1 MEGYLIAL
9 VSVVLAGLF
18 ILGMPIL
25 LVIGHWVLWVS
36 VIVDFRLSNISITL
50 IEGINVF
57 GLLALPLFI
66 LTGDLING
74 AGIARRLTNFAYSL
88 LGWMR
93 GGLGMAALGACGMF
107 AAISGSNAA
116 TTATIGS
123 IMHREMKAG
132 NYGASFSAATMAAGG
147 VVGIII
153 PPSILLV
160 VYGFLLHLPV
170 GDLFMAGLI
179 PGAMLIIGMQI
190 VCFFTA
196 WRNGWGILNSFHMG
210 DTVRKAGQAYLGFVA
225 VGIVLFGIYG
235 GVFSPTESAAMTV
248 AFGLLA
254 GVLVTRELRI
264 RALPRILLAS
274 GRITGMIVPL
284 VAISIVMQQLLS
296 IIGAPQAIS
305 DFVMAIGDGRWSI
318 LIVCMLVILVAG
330 SLLESV
336 PVTIILAPV
345 LAPIAQSIGVDP
357 IHFAIV
363 FVVGTAIGFITPP
376 FGLNLF
382 VASSVTGVP
391 FMKILPAMIPYLV
404 VLMSVWVVIMLWPD
418 LSTFLPSISG
428 AR

>member
-1 MEGYLIAL
+1 MEDYLIAL

-36 VIVDFRLSNISITL
+36 VIVDFNLSNISITL

-179 PGAMLIIGMQI
+179 PGAMMIIGMQI

-225 VGIVLFGIYG
+225 IGIVLFGIYG

-248 AFGLLA
+248 VFGLLA

-284 VAISIVMQQLLS
+284 VAISIVMQQVLS

-404 VLMSVWVVIMLWPD
+404 VLMSVWVVIVLWPD

>member
-74 AGIARRLTNFAYSL
+74 AGIARRLTNFAYSM

-179 PGAMLIIGMQI
+179 PGAMMIIGMQI

-225 VGIVLFGIYG
+225 IGIVLFGIYG
-235 GVFSPTESAAMTV
+235 GVFSPTESAAMTAV
-248 AFGLLA
+248 FGLLA

>member
-9 VSVVLAGLF
+9 VSVVLAVLF

-25 LVIGHWVLWVS
+25 LLIGHWVLWVS

-74 AGIARRLTNFAYSL
+74 AGIAKRLTNFAYSS

-123 IMHREMKAG
+123 IMHKEMKAG

-179 PGAMLIIGMQI
+179 PGAMMIIGMQI

-225 VGIVLFGIYG
+225 IGIVLFGIYG
-235 GVFSPTESAAMTV
+235 GVFSPTESAAMTAV
-248 AFGLLA
+248 FGLLA

>member
-36 VIVDFRLSNISITL
+36 VIVDFRLSNISMTL

>member
-66 LTGDLING
+66 LTGDLISG

-107 AAISGSNAA
+107 SAISGSNAA

-179 PGAMLIIGMQI
+179 PGAMMIIGMQI

-210 DTVRKAGQAYLGFVA
+210 DTVRKAGQAYLGFVTI
-225 VGIVLFGIYG
+225 GIVLFGIYG
-235 GVFSPTESAAMTV
+235 GVFSPTESAAMTAV
-248 AFGLLA
+248 FGLLA

-418 LSTFLPSISG
+418 LTTFLPSISG